1 MAKQQKCPECKGA
14 PGWLTT
20 FGDLM
25 ALLLTFFVLLLS
37 FSATEQDDFEHALGS
52 LQGALGVLSGD
63 PILSSPIKLHVP
75 IVKGDITEARP
86 TLKDAAAEIEEEIE
100 AEAQQE
106 NIEVL
111 QGAEGI
117 IIRISDQ
124 ALFDSGKA
132 DLKSDLLPLL
142 ARIGGVLNRVPN
154 PIEIEGHTDNLPISN
169 DEFRN
174 NHWLSNARALRVLD
188 RLVEEAGID
197 QSRLSAIGY
206 GEFKPVDPNADNNSP
221 ENRARNRRVEIK
233 VRFTEAEGE
242 VAPENLRELLG
253 EAELGVEGGGTEEG
267 P

>member
-1 MAKQQKCPECKGA
+1 MPKQQKCPECKGA
-14 PGWLTT
+14 PSWLTT

-52 LQGALGVLSGD
+52 LQGALGVLAGE

-86 TLKDAAAEIEEEIE
+86 TLNDAKAEIEDEIAEED
-100 AEAQQE
+100 QQE

-111 QGAEGI
+111 QGAEGL
-117 IIRISDQ
+117 IIRIRDQ

-132 DLKSDLLPLL
+132 DLKSSILPLL
-142 ARIGGVLNRVPN
+142 ARIGGVLNRIPN

-169 DEFRN
+169 DEFKN

-197 QSRLSAIGY
+197 QARLSAVGH
-206 GEFKPVDPNADNNSP
+206 GEFKPVDPDADNNTP
-221 ENRARNRRVEIK
+221 ENRSRNRRVEIK
-233 VRFTEAEGE
+233 VRFTEGAGE
-242 VAPENLRELLG
+242 VAPENVRKLLG
-253 EAELGVEGGGTEEG
+253 EAELGTEGEEAESG